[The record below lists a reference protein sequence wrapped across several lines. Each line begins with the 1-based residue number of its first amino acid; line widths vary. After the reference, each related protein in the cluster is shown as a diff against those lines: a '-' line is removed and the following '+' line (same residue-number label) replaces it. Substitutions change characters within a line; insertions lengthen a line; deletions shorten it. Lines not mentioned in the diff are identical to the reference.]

1 MFHAPQY
8 APGLRVTASPAVAV
22 VVVVAAEPRLS
33 RPPVCVTN
41 GCSVLWGG
49 ADARR
54 ERIP

>member
-1 MFHAPQY
+1 MFHVPQY
-8 APGLRVTASPAVAV
+8 APGLRVTASSAVA

-33 RPPVCVTN
+33 RPPVCVAN
-41 GCSVLWGG
+41 GCSVLWGD